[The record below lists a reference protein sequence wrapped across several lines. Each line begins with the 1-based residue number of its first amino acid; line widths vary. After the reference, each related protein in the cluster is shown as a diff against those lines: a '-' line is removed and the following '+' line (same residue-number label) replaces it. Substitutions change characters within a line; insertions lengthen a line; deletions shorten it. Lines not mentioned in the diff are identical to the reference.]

1 MSKRPIPIF
10 DLPITETHCH
20 LDYID
25 DDKLASVIGTARQSG
40 IHKFVTIGT
49 EPDNLDKV
57 IEIASK
63 FDGIWCTQGIHP
75 HDAKSV
81 NQDILEKI
89 KSQSTDENRVV
100 AIGEIGLDYH
110 YEHSDRKV
118 QQRVFESQLQIA
130 CDLNLPVVI
139 HSREADEDTRAIIS
153 NFTRKMPEK
162 GVIHSFTSGINLAE
176 YCLSEDFM
184 LGFNGIVTFNKADNV
199 REVLNF
205 TPLDQLVVET
215 DTPYLTPAPYRGTE
229 NEPKYLPFI
238 VERIA
243 SERNIAIDELL
254 QHLELNASNLFPKTK

>member
-1 MSKRPIPIF
+1 MSKRPIPVF

-25 DDKLASVIGTARQSG
+25 DDKLASVIGTAMQSG

-57 IEIASK
+57 IEIASNY
-63 FDGIWCTQGIHP
+63 DSIWCTQGIHP

-110 YEHSDRKV
+110 YEHSDRKI

-153 NFTRKMPEK
+153 NFTRKLPEK
-162 GVIHSFTSGINLAE
+162 GVIHSFTSGISLAE

-205 TPLDQLVVET
+205 TPMDQLVVET

-243 SERNIAIDELL
+243 SERNITIDELL
-254 QHLELNASNLFPKTK
+254 QHLELNACKLFPKTK